1 MTDYVKLRASALKA
15 SLGVA
20 LAALIGGLPARAHAA
35 PAAPSTGSTKFLKLE
50 GLGRDVR
57 NAFLKVED
65 QVLKLESSL
74 ANVEHKLARNDVS
87 KTQAN
92 ATFLKI
98 KSADSSFLKIKS
110 ANASFLKIDD
120 ANSTFL
126 KIDDA
131 NASFLKVDGTA
142 ANASELGGASPQS
155 YSRSAAGDAVVTPGG
170 PAQPLLPIPG
180 GALTVQA
187 GYGGPIGVGPSP
199 FVSITNGS
207 GQALPAVQDLDGQTT
222 SADLAAGVAEIIAL
236 QSVAQLHVQ
245 FFSVPGLF
253 GSAQGEPA
261 TLIVSVEPEG
271 NAFRFVGQLLAGSM

>member
-15 SLGVA
+15 SLGLA

-35 PAAPSTGSTKFLKLE
+35 PSASGTGSKFLKLE

-65 QVLKLESSL
+65 QVLKLDSSL
-74 ANVEHKLARNDVS
+74 ANVEHKLVS

-110 ANASFLKIDD
+110 ANTSFLKIDNANASFLKIDD

-126 KIDDA
+126 KA
-131 NASFLKVDGTA
+131 GATA
-142 ANASELGGASPQS
+142 VNASELGGASPQS

-170 PAQPLLPIPG
+170 PVQQLLPIPG
-180 GALTVQA
+180 GVLSVQA
-187 GYGGPIGVGPSP
+187 GYGGPIGVAPGPY
-199 FVSITNGS
+199 VAIANGS
-207 GQALPAVQDLDGQTT
+207 GQVLPAVQDLDGQTT
-222 SADLAAGVAEIIAL
+222 SADIAPGVTTIIGL
-236 QSVAQLHVQ
+236 GSVAQLHVQ

-261 TLIVSVEPEG
+261 TLIVSVEPDG
-271 NAFRFVGQLLAGSM
+271 NAFRFVGQLLAGSL

>member
-1 MTDYVKLRASALKA
+1 MTDYVKLRTSALKA
-15 SLGVA
+15 SLGLA
-20 LAALIGGLPARAHAA
+20 LAALIGGLPAWAHAA
-35 PAAPSTGSTKFLKLE
+35 PAAPGAGSTKFLKLG

-65 QVLKLESSL
+65 QVLKLDSSL
-74 ANVEHKLARNDVS
+74 ATVEHKLVS

-98 KSADSSFLKIKS
+98 KNADSSFLKIES

-126 KIDDA
+126 KAGATAVNA
-131 NASFLKVDGTA
+131 N
-142 ANASELGGASPQS
+142 ELGGASPQS
-155 YSRSAAGDAVVTPGG
+155 YSRSAAGDAVVAPGG
-170 PAQPLLPIPG
+170 PEQQLLPIPG

-187 GYGGPIGVGPSP
+187 GYGGPIGVAPGP
-199 FVSITNGS
+199 FVAITNGS

-222 SADLAAGVAEIIAL
+222 SADIAPGVTTIIGL
-236 QSVAQLHVQ
+236 GSVAQLHVQ
-245 FFSVPGLF
+245 FFAVPGLF

-261 TLIVSVEPEG
+261 TLIVSVEPDG
-271 NAFRFVGQLLAGSM
+271 NGFRFVGQLLAGSL

>member
-35 PAAPSTGSTKFLKLE
+35 PAAPGTGSTKFLKLE

-65 QVLKLESSL
+65 QVLKLDSSL

-87 KTQAN
+87 KTEAN

-110 ANASFLKIDD
+110 ANTSFLKIDD

-131 NASFLKVDGTA
+131 NASFLK
-142 ANASELGGASPQS
+142 GGGDSSCAGPPGVTTASPAAERLKLCGLAPPS
-155 YSRSAAGDAVVTPGG
+155 SRGRRS
-170 PAQPLLPIPG
+170 
-180 GALTVQA
+180 
-187 GYGGPIGVGPSP
+187 
-199 FVSITNGS
+199 
-207 GQALPAVQDLDGQTT
+207 
-222 SADLAAGVAEIIAL
+222 
-236 QSVAQLHVQ
+236 
-245 FFSVPGLF
+245 
-253 GSAQGEPA
+253 
-261 TLIVSVEPEG
+261 
-271 NAFRFVGQLLAGSM
+271 

>member
-15 SLGVA
+15 SLGLA

-35 PAAPSTGSTKFLKLE
+35 PPASGTGSKFLKLE

-65 QVLKLESSL
+65 QVLKLDSSL
-74 ANVEHKLARNDVS
+74 ANVEHKLVS

-110 ANASFLKIDD
+110 ANASFLKIDNANASFLKIDD

-126 KIDDA
+126 KA
-131 NASFLKVDGTA
+131 GATA
-142 ANASELGGASPQS
+142 VNASELGGASPQS
-155 YSRSAAGDAVVTPGG
+155 YSRSAAGDAVVTPTPDG
-170 PAQPLLPIPG
+170 PVQQLLPIPG
-180 GALTVQA
+180 GALTVQV
-187 GYGGPIGVGPSP
+187 GYGGPIGVAPSP
-199 FVSITNGS
+199 FVAITNGS
-207 GQALPAVQDLDGQTT
+207 GQALPAVQDVDGQTT
-222 SADLAAGVAEIIAL
+222 SADLAAGVEEIIAL
-236 QSVAQLHVQ
+236 HSVAQLHVQ

-271 NAFRFVGQLLAGSM
+271 DAFRFVGQLLAGSV